1 MARMGAAMTGKI
13 SLFAVAGVLAF
24 MLIATCEAF
33 SQPQDSGAHAG
44 FRSLQQ
50 FRAAY
55 ARIAPGITAESEL
68 DRLGFNLTAPDARTL
83 SYLGV
88 MEHFMPRDSQA
99 FDRLDPA
106 MRSCFEAPD
115 GCTARIFRMTGAPK
129 AKIVLLIH
137 DGRVAYK
144 AISGVAGRDACACG
158 TAED

>member
-1 MARMGAAMTGKI
+1 MGAAMTGKI

-33 SQPQDSGAHAG
+33 SQPPDSGAHAG

-55 ARIAPGITAESEL
+55 ARVAPGITAEAEL
-68 DRLGFNLTAPDARTL
+68 DRLGFNLAAPDARTL

-88 MEHFMPRDSQA
+88 IEHFMPRDSQA

-106 MRSCFEAPD
+106 MRSCFESRD
-115 GCTARIFRMTGAPK
+115 GCTARIFRMAPQ
-129 AKIVLLIH
+129 ARIVLLIH

-144 AISGVAGRDACACG
+144 AISGVPERRACACDS
-158 TAED
+158 AQD